1 MLDLVPL
8 IKTTGYLGLFLIV
21 FAESGLL
28 VGFFLPGDS
37 LLFTAGF
44 LASQGYLHIDI
55 LIGVLFLAAIIGD
68 NVGYGFGKRVGPR
81 IFTKEDSLFFHKDH
95 LLRAQKF
102 FAKHGGKALILARFM
117 PVIRTF
123 TPILA
128 GVGNMP
134 YRTFVAYNLIGGF
147 LWTTSLT
154 LAGYFLGKTV
164 PGADQYVL
172 PIVIVIIVVSLLPS
186 IYHVLKDESSRKR
199 IVELVKGLGKK

>member
-1 MLDLVPL
+1 MFDLVPL
-8 IKTTGYLGLFLIV
+8 IKTTGYLGLFGIV

-44 LASQGYLHIDI
+44 LASQGYLHIEI
-55 LIGVLFLAAIIGD
+55 LIPVLFVAAVIGD
-68 NVGYGFGKRVGPR
+68 NVGYAFGKRVGPR

-95 LLRAQKF
+95 LVRAQKF
-102 FAKHGGKALILARFM
+102 FLKHGGKALILARFM

-128 GVGNMP
+128 GVGLMP
-134 YRTFVAYNLIGGF
+134 YKTFVGYNIVGGL
-147 LWTTSLT
+147 LWTTSIT
-154 LAGYFLGKTV
+154 LAGYYLGKTV
-164 PGADQYVL
+164 PGADQYVF

-186 IYHVLKDESSRKR
+186 IYHILKDEGSRKR
-199 IVELVKGLGKK
+199 IVQIFKGFGE